1 MTFSTA
7 KDDVDLILV
16 VLRDHAARL
25 HAEERD
31 ASACNGVSASISAQ
45 SGKRIRKPIMRAS
58 GSQSSDADLS
68 QGMVSLDLSEDDIQL
83 VVKALREEDSYT
95 HATLWKNPRYAQI
108 EKQLLD
114 AYDAHL
120 VSLGKKPPA
129 RVELQ
134 TVFHHL
140 QG

>member
-1 MTFSTA
+1 
-7 KDDVDLILV
+7 LV

-31 ASACNGVSASISAQ
+31 ESACKGVSASISAQ
-45 SGKRIRKPIMRAS
+45 SGKRMRKPVMRAS
-58 GSQSSDADLS
+58 GALSSDADLS
-68 QGMVSLDLSEDDIQL
+68 QAASLELSEDDVQQ

-95 HATLWKNPRYAQI
+95 HATLWKNPRYVQI
-108 EKQLLD
+108 EKHLLD
-114 AYDAHL
+114 AHDAYL

-129 RVELQ
+129 RIELQ